1 MHAREHLN
9 PNPPAAPDLTTRSMQ
24 SRKKT
29 LLPTLI
35 LAVLLLNLAVGGLLA
50 FTLAEAKERK
60 EGEVHDMVENM
71 SLLLDLSVTASVEQ
85 IDLSL
90 QEIATQ
96 LELAMRHGAGRTPES
111 TDHLLSL
118 HQSRLAR
125 LGDLH
130 VTDAEGAI
138 LLDRSATPRAPHGHA
153 LYDLIAAHRSARD
166 DRLIAS
172 RLLADEARG
181 GWVVVFSR
189 GYEDA
194 DGALAGLVTA
204 TLPAAY
210 FQDRLS
216 GLDLGPGGIALIRD
230 LDMHMVARIPPLDT
244 AEGRIG
250 SRGGSKELVDI
261 VASGV
266 QAQSFYSARTA
277 DGIHRIN
284 AFRRL
289 SVMPAFVVV
298 GLGEADYLAQWRD
311 DVRKATFLALA
322 FLVVSTLAGWLLWR
336 FISANE
342 RASQRSR
349 ILLQNAS
356 DGIHIT
362 DLEGRVIEA
371 SDAFCRMLGHP
382 YADLLG
388 MNVSSW
394 DVGQAT
400 TTWPQPKGP
409 APAEAQIR
417 TSETE
422 YRRAD
427 GSTMPVEITSYPLE
441 LDGRPVVFHSARD
454 ISARRKSEEE
464 VRKLAFFDSLTELPN
479 RRLLIQRLGETLSE
493 SAGTRVKGALLFIDL
508 DNFKTVNDTA
518 GHYEGDRLLVR
529 VARTLVECVSRN
541 DVVARIG
548 GDEFVVLLA
557 RLGTD
562 EGTVTRLADEVARR
576 ILNTLATSLGSGDG
590 EYRASASIG
599 VTLFDGEGEE
609 SAEAPLV
616 RADVAMFAAKLA
628 GRNTIRFFDP
638 RMQAALSERAELET
652 GLWTALEQRQFFLS
666 YQAQVL
672 ASGEVIGL
680 EALLRWRHPQRGL
693 VSPASFIPL
702 AEETG
707 LIVPIGRWVL
717 ETACMQLARWAA
729 EPARAG
735 LPISV
740 NVSARQILDDR
751 FVDDVLEVLARTGAD
766 PGRLK
771 LELTESSLLVD
782 VEAVIGKMNMLKA
795 RGIGFSLDDFGTG
808 YSSLAYLKRLPLEQ
822 LKIDQSF
829 VRDILDDANDAEI
842 ARLVIMLAASL
853 GLVVVAEG
861 VETEAQREY
870 LAGLGCERYQGYLF
884 ARPLP
889 IAELEAF
896 LTERDTVAAV
906 AAGSCAGPEV
916 ARAGGRPA
924 LRAASTASSR

>member
-1 MHAREHLN
+1 M
-9 PNPPAAPDLTTRSMQ
+9 
-24 SRKKT
+24 
-29 LLPTLI
+29 
-35 LAVLLLNLAVGGLLA
+35 
-50 FTLAEAKERK
+50 
-60 EGEVHDMVENM
+60 
-71 SLLLDLSVTASVEQ
+71 
-85 IDLSL
+85 
-90 QEIATQ
+90 
-96 LELAMRHGAGRTPES
+96 
-111 TDHLLSL
+111 
-118 HQSRLAR
+118 
-125 LGDLH
+125 
-130 VTDAEGAI
+130 
-138 LLDRSATPRAPHGHA
+138 
-153 LYDLIAAHRSARD
+153 
-166 DRLIAS
+166 
-172 RLLADEARG
+172 
-181 GWVVVFSR
+181 
-189 GYEDA
+189 
-194 DGALAGLVTA
+194 
-204 TLPAAY
+204 
-210 FQDRLS
+210 
-216 GLDLGPGGIALIRD
+216 
-230 LDMHMVARIPPLDT
+230 
-244 AEGRIG
+244 
-250 SRGGSKELVDI
+250 
-261 VASGV
+261 
-266 QAQSFYSARTA
+266 
-277 DGIHRIN
+277 
-284 AFRRL
+284 
-289 SVMPAFVVV
+289 
-298 GLGEADYLAQWRD
+298 
-311 DVRKATFLALA
+311 
-322 FLVVSTLAGWLLWR
+322 
-336 FISANE
+336 
-342 RASQRSR
+342 
-349 ILLQNAS
+349 
-356 DGIHIT
+356 
-362 DLEGRVIEA
+362 IEA

-417 TSETE
+417 TSQTE

-464 VRKLAFFDSLTELPN
+464 VRKLAFFDPLTELPN

-493 SAGTRVKGALLFIDL
+493 STGTRVKGALLFIDL

-751 FVDDVLEVLARTGAD
+751 FVDEVLEVLARTGAD

-896 LTERDTVAAV
+896 LAERDTVAAV
-906 AAGSCAGPEV
+906 AAGRCAGPEV

>member
-1 MHAREHLN
+1 M
-9 PNPPAAPDLTTRSMQ
+9 
-24 SRKKT
+24 
-29 LLPTLI
+29 
-35 LAVLLLNLAVGGLLA
+35 
-50 FTLAEAKERK
+50 
-60 EGEVHDMVENM
+60 
-71 SLLLDLSVTASVEQ
+71 
-85 IDLSL
+85 
-90 QEIATQ
+90 
-96 LELAMRHGAGRTPES
+96 
-111 TDHLLSL
+111 
-118 HQSRLAR
+118 
-125 LGDLH
+125 
-130 VTDAEGAI
+130 
-138 LLDRSATPRAPHGHA
+138 
-153 LYDLIAAHRSARD
+153 
-166 DRLIAS
+166 
-172 RLLADEARG
+172 
-181 GWVVVFSR
+181 
-189 GYEDA
+189 
-194 DGALAGLVTA
+194 
-204 TLPAAY
+204 
-210 FQDRLS
+210 
-216 GLDLGPGGIALIRD
+216 
-230 LDMHMVARIPPLDT
+230 
-244 AEGRIG
+244 
-250 SRGGSKELVDI
+250 
-261 VASGV
+261 ASGV

-464 VRKLAFFDSLTELPN
+464 VRKLAFFDPLTELPN

-493 SAGTRVKGALLFIDL
+493 STGTRVKGALLFIDL

-590 EYRASASIG
+590 EYLGLGQHRR
-599 VTLFDGEGEE
+599 D
-609 SAEAPLV
+609 LV
-616 RADVAMFAAKLA
+616 RRRGRGERRSAARARGRRDVRGQA
-628 GRNTIRFFDP
+628 GRPQHDP
-638 RMQAALSERAELET
+638 FLRSPDAGRTERARGTRDRAVDRARAAAVLPELSSAGARVRRGDRARSAAALAPSATRP
-652 GLWTALEQRQFFLS
+652 G
-666 YQAQVL
+666 
-672 ASGEVIGL
+672 
-680 EALLRWRHPQRGL
+680 
-693 VSPASFIPL
+693 
-702 AEETG
+702 
-707 LIVPIGRWVL
+707 
-717 ETACMQLARWAA
+717 LAR
-729 EPARAG
+729 R
-735 LPISV
+735 
-740 NVSARQILDDR
+740 
-751 FVDDVLEVLARTGAD
+751 
-766 PGRLK
+766 
-771 LELTESSLLVD
+771 
-782 VEAVIGKMNMLKA
+782 
-795 RGIGFSLDDFGTG
+795 
-808 YSSLAYLKRLPLEQ
+808 
-822 LKIDQSF
+822 
-829 VRDILDDANDAEI
+829 
-842 ARLVIMLAASL
+842 
-853 GLVVVAEG
+853 
-861 VETEAQREY
+861 
-870 LAGLGCERYQGYLF
+870 
-884 ARPLP
+884 
-889 IAELEAF
+889 
-896 LTERDTVAAV
+896 
-906 AAGSCAGPEV
+906 
-916 ARAGGRPA
+916 
-924 LRAASTASSR
+924 ASSRSPRRPA

>member
-1 MHAREHLN
+1 
-9 PNPPAAPDLTTRSMQ
+9 
-24 SRKKT
+24 
-29 LLPTLI
+29 
-35 LAVLLLNLAVGGLLA
+35 
-50 FTLAEAKERK
+50 
-60 EGEVHDMVENM
+60 
-71 SLLLDLSVTASVEQ
+71 
-85 IDLSL
+85 
-90 QEIATQ
+90 
-96 LELAMRHGAGRTPES
+96 
-111 TDHLLSL
+111 
-118 HQSRLAR
+118 
-125 LGDLH
+125 
-130 VTDAEGAI
+130 
-138 LLDRSATPRAPHGHA
+138 
-153 LYDLIAAHRSARD
+153 
-166 DRLIAS
+166 
-172 RLLADEARG
+172 
-181 GWVVVFSR
+181 
-189 GYEDA
+189 
-194 DGALAGLVTA
+194 
-204 TLPAAY
+204 
-210 FQDRLS
+210 
-216 GLDLGPGGIALIRD
+216 
-230 LDMHMVARIPPLDT
+230 
-244 AEGRIG
+244 
-250 SRGGSKELVDI
+250 
-261 VASGV
+261 
-266 QAQSFYSARTA
+266 
-277 DGIHRIN
+277 
-284 AFRRL
+284 
-289 SVMPAFVVV
+289 
-298 GLGEADYLAQWRD
+298 
-311 DVRKATFLALA
+311 
-322 FLVVSTLAGWLLWR
+322 
-336 FISANE
+336 
-342 RASQRSR
+342 
-349 ILLQNAS
+349 
-356 DGIHIT
+356 
-362 DLEGRVIEA
+362 
-371 SDAFCRMLGHP
+371 MLGHP

-417 TSETE
+417 TSQTE

-464 VRKLAFFDSLTELPN
+464 VRKLAFFDPLTELPN

-493 SAGTRVKGALLFIDL
+493 STGTRVKGALLFIDL

-896 LTERDTVAAV
+896 LAERDTVAAV
-906 AAGSCAGPEV
+906 AAGRCAGPEV